1 MPNSPYDIE
10 LIRGWLGE
18 IMDPEIPVLSITD
31 LGIIQGITIDDHCVN
46 ITITPTFVG
55 CPAID
60 AIREEITQ
68 TLKARGIEMVTV
80 EVSYKVPW
88 TSKNITERGRQ
99 ALKGFGL
106 APPPNETLVEDI
118 SVLEYAKCP
127 RCGGSNTELRSPFG
141 ATLCR
146 SIHYCL
152 NCRESF
158 EQFKPV

>member
-10 LIRGWLGE
+10 LIREWLGE

-31 LGIIQGITIDDHCVN
+31 MGIIRKIAIDGHCVK

-55 CPAID
+55 CPALD
-60 AIREEITQ
+60 AIRDNITE
-68 TLKARGIEMVTV
+68 TLKGRGIEAVTV
-80 EVSYKVPW
+80 EISYRVPW
-88 TSKNITERGRQ
+88 TSNDITDRGRQ
-99 ALKGFGL
+99 ALKRFGL
-106 APPPNETLVEDI
+106 APPPNQTLLEDI
-118 SVLEYAKCP
+118 SVLEYAECP
-127 RCGGSNTELRSPFG
+127 QCGGRNTELRSPFG

-152 NCRESF
+152 DCRESF